1 MLKPNDFL
9 GFQLPNFERIFFKL
23 LDFYTL
29 FKKVSKKIVKPWI
42 ILFSNFKYNQIW
54 LNLPMIDHHLD

>member
-29 FKKVSKKIVKPWI
+29 FKKVSKKIVKP
-42 ILFSNFKYNQIW
+42 
-54 LNLPMIDHHLD
+54 